1 MRRGPNVVLMTAVG
15 AHCART
21 GTVGRGRAAMWVR
34 VWLSLAAV
42 ETERLAPQRREARE
56 KEKEM
61 PETRVVADVVGG
73 ISVEAETLAPREGVR
88 QLTTE
93 QVR

>member
-1 MRRGPNVVLMTAVG
+1 
-15 AHCART
+15 
-21 GTVGRGRAAMWVR
+21 MWAG
-34 VWLSLAAV
+34 VWLTLAAV

-61 PETRVVADVVGG
+61 PETRVVADVTEG

-88 QLTTE
+88 RLTAE
-93 QVR
+93 HVQDAPLFREEDC